1 MDDVRV
7 VFYDEAPPELRHKYA
22 VIIARHNGQLLWCR
36 HEARTTWEIPGG
48 HIEEGETALAAA
60 SRELQEETGAVSF
73 DIHPVCWYSA
83 YRATGVP
90 HSLGLLCIAEVH
102 ALGDL
107 HSEIAEVRTFVSPP
121 DALTYPQI
129 QPFLLAE
136 AQRRGIL

>member
-1 MDDVRV
+1 MTSVLFSMMKPRRNCGINMQSSLRATTV
-7 VFYDEAPPELRHKYA
+7 SFSGAAMRPEPPGRFPAGTSKKA
-22 VIIARHNGQLLWCR
+22 KQRW
-36 HEARTTWEIPGG
+36 PPPP
-48 HIEEGETALAAA
+48 
-60 SRELQEETGAVSF
+60 RELQEETGAISF

-102 ALGDL
+102 ALGEL